1 MLKEDNVWL
10 ICAYPNGVEGMAKIV
25 KHSPNA
31 QG

>member
-1 MLKEDNVWL
+1 MLKENAWL

-25 KHSPNA
+25 EHSPNA

>member
-1 MLKEDNVWL
+1 MLKEAWL